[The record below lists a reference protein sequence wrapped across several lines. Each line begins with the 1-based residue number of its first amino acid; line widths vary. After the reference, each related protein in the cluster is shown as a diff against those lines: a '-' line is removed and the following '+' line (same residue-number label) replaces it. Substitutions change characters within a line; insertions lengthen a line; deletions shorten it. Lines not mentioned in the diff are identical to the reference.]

1 MTITPPTTPT
11 AAADASQ
18 EQARRAAP
26 AAPDATG
33 AVAIAEAV
41 RIVAGLSLAAGAIHA
56 VAMADHLSHWWL
68 YGVFFLVVT
77 YGQVLWGVAL
87 LRGRVGDRGLAR
99 GAYANLAI
107 VAVWLVSRTL
117 GVPIGPDAGST
128 EPVGVMD
135 VAATFDQLVLV
146 AYVAAILR
154 PRLRGARGFRALLG
168 RHRIRIG
175 MMLGSASVFASLLG
189 GHHHH

>member
-1 MTITPPTTPT
+1 MPMTPPPTTT
-11 AAADASQ
+11 SDADASQ
-18 EQARRAAP
+18 DARPAAP
-26 AAPDATG
+26 AAPEATSAAALADA
-33 AVAIAEAV
+33 A

-56 VAMADHLSHWWL
+56 IAMVDHFTHYWL

-87 LRGRVGDRGLAR
+87 LRERVGERGLAL

-107 VAVWLVSRTL
+107 VAVWLASRTI
-117 GVPIGPDAGST
+117 GVPIGPDAGSR
-128 EPVGVMD
+128 EAVGVMD
-135 VAATFDQLVLV
+135 VAATLDQLVLV

-168 RHRIRIG
+168 RHRVRIG
-175 MMLGSASVFASLLG
+175 MMLGSASFFASLLG
-189 GHHHH
+189 AHHHH